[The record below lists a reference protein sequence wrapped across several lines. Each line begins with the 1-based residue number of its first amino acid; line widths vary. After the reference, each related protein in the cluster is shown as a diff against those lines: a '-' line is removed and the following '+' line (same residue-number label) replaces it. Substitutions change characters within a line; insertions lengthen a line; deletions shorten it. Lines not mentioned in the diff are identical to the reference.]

1 MNQIDAAFLSHLSNG
16 LIMVLLP
23 LFVGWLLTRKFK
35 LGWRVWWIGA
45 ATFVI
50 SQIGHIPFNQVL
62 NLLFVRGVLPTPSG
76 PWELPVSALLAG
88 LSAGLFE
95 ELARYA
101 SYRWW
106 IRDAR
111 RWKDGVLFGAGHGG
125 AEAILLGALVL
136 VNFIGMVAARQA
148 DINQLVPAEQIPLA
162 QQQLAAY
169 WGSPWYDNL
178 LGALERALTLPFHIA
193 AALLV
198 LQVFIRKQSRWLWMA
213 VLWHALINAA
223 ALMVFDLAGPYL
235 AELVLGCFAV
245 VNVVI
250 IFILRGEEADA
261 QLLGSAVEVVPTS
274 SPSEQAQAVQKALE
288 ETPLDKEHLDES
300 RYE

>member
-1 MNQIDAAFLSHLSNG
+1 MNQVDVAFISHLLNG
-16 LIMVLLP
+16 LVMLLLP
-23 LFVGWLLTRKFK
+23 LIVGWLLTRRFN
-35 LGWRVWWIGA
+35 LGWRLWWIGA

-50 SQIGHIPFNQVL
+50 SQIGHLPFNQVL
-62 NLLFVRGVLPTPSG
+62 NLLFMQGILPTPGG
-76 PWELPVSALLAG
+76 PWELPVSALMAG

-106 IRDAR
+106 IKEAR
-111 RWKDGVLFGAGHGG
+111 LWKEGLLFGAGHGG

-136 VNFIGMVAARQA
+136 VNFFGMVAARQA

-162 QQQLAAY
+162 QEQLAIY

-178 LGALERALTLPFHIA
+178 LGALERALTLPFHMA

-198 LQVFIRKQSRWLWMA
+198 LQVFRRKQLHWLWMA
-213 VLWHALINAA
+213 VLWHALLNAA

-235 AELVLGCFAV
+235 AELVIGCFALI
-245 VNVVI
+245 NVLL
-250 IFILRGEEADA
+250 IFVLKGAEVEES
-261 QLLGSAVEVVPTS
+261 LAVQAAPS
-274 SPSEQAQAVQKALE
+274 SPPDA
-288 ETPLDKEHLDES
+288 PLRSPRTVLDEIPLNTDRLDES